1 MAPSAASKAPFL
13 ANHWKLVAAVA
24 LGVAGG
30 LAAGAVPLL
39 RHHQVLF
46 GWDVGAMSY
55 IGIAWWMI
63 LRSSE
68 QDMRDRAG
76 QQDEKAGAILLLVL
90 AAILASLGGIVATL
104 MAPDRGD
111 KALTTGLV
119 AATLALGWLLM
130 HTLFVPHYAHRHLAE
145 VQKDKDHGFG
155 FPGQQ
160 PTSYLDFAYIAFTV
174 GATFQVSDNSVGST
188 RLRNLVTA
196 HGLSAYIYNTAILA
210 VGINLLASAVG
221 G

>member
-1 MAPSAASKAPFL
+1 MPRTPPEKASFL
-13 ANHWKLVAAVA
+13 SVHWKLLVAVAAGLA
-24 LGVAGG
+24 GGVAAG
-30 LAAGAVPLL
+30 LLPLVS
-39 RHHQVLF
+39 RHQVLA
-46 GWDVGAMSY
+46 GWDVGALTY
-55 IGIAWWMI
+55 IAISWTMI

-68 QDMRDRAG
+68 ADMRRRAD
-76 QQDEKAGAILLLVL
+76 QQDEKAGAIIALVL
-90 AAILASLGGIVATL
+90 AAIGASLGGIVATL
-104 MAPDRGD
+104 LAADKSD
-111 KALTTGLV
+111 KALTTALV
-119 AATLALGWLLM
+119 GATLVLGWALM

-145 VQKDKDHGFG
+145 TAKNKDHGFG

-196 HGLSAYIYNTAILA
+196 HGLSAYVYNTAVLA

-221 G
+221 H

>member
-1 MAPSAASKAPFL
+1 MTAKASFL
-13 ANHWKLVAAVA
+13 NARWKLLAAIAVGIA
-24 LGVAGG
+24 AGV
-30 LAAGAVPLL
+30 AAGAVPLL
-39 RHHQVLF
+39 SRHQMLA
-46 GWDVGAMSY
+46 GWDVGALTY
-55 IGIAWWMI
+55 IAISWWMI

-68 QDMRDRAG
+68 EDMRRRADRE
-76 QQDEKAGAILLLVL
+76 DENAGAILVLVL

-104 MAPDRGD
+104 LAPNRGD

-119 AATLALGWLLM
+119 GATLVLGWVLM

-145 VQKDKDHGFG
+145 TAENKDHGFG

-160 PTSYLDFAYIAFTV
+160 PTSYLDFAYVAFTV

-196 HGLSAYIYNTAILA
+196 HGLSAYVYNTAVLA